1 MSLGRPCLL
10 LLTLSLVLAWVA
22 PVSAGGFALPI
33 VTIDDLT
40 DVVTATGN
48 GTAQV
53 SGESVVFHSNI
64 PLAGIPGFHLETL
77 FITEGGCLSGSCP
90 VSDRLA
96 TLDDEGVN
104 IGFASDVDSSPFPN
118 ANCTPFNCVAE
129 TGGLQDVTAFF
140 FFQTVPGAPSSGVIF
155 FESDVEAR
163 VPAPATLLLLG
174 CGLVRLGGL
183 RWRRGR
189 RT

>member
-1 MSLGRPCLL
+1 MSRGRPCLL
-10 LLTLSLVLAWVA
+10 FLALCLVLAWVA
-22 PVSAGGFALPI
+22 PVSAGGSLSPLVIFH
-33 VTIDDLT
+33 DLT
-40 DVVTATGN
+40 DEVTATGT
-48 GTAQV
+48 GTASV
-53 SGESVVFHSNI
+53 SGELVVFTLN
-64 PLAGIPGFHLETL
+64 PLLPSLPGFHLETL

-174 CGLVRLGGL
+174 LGLLAL
-183 RWRRGR
+183 RRIWHRRV
-189 RT
+189 